1 MVSTGTI
8 DKFLTIKDQTNG
20 ETLWT
25 YEMDAEGAAAP
36 LIYNHNN
43 KSYIAIATGGLYP
56 DSNRESCFIFL
67 EPQIKDLMKKKI
79 TFVLI

>member
-25 YEMDAEGAAAP
+25 YEMDAEGTAAP

-43 KSYIAIATGGLYP
+43 KSYIAVIATGGLYP
-56 DSNRESCFIFL
+56 DVTGVFALYFWNHKL
-67 EPQIKDLMKKKI
+67 KK
-79 TFVLI
+79 

>member
-25 YEMDAEGAAAP
+25 YEMDAEGTAAP

-43 KSYIAIATGGLYP
+43 KSYIAVIATGGLYP
-56 DSNRESCFIFL
+56 DSNRESLCFIF
-67 EPQIKDLMKKKI
+67 
-79 TFVLI
+79 